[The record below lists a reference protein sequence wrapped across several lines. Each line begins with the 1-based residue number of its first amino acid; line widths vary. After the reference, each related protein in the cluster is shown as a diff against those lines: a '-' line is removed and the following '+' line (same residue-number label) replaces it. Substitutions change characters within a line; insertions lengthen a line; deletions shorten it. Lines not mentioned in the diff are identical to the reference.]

1 MPATRKD
8 SLSVLVVDEEP
19 EILAF
24 FARVLDSNG
33 MRALLARTPEEAIG
47 IAQRGYVPIDL
58 VVTDVLLKAASA
70 RPGEESN
77 GSELVDR
84 LRELR
89 PEVRALYMSANND
102 DEVIRVELMDRTFEA
117 TSKGDDPGLI
127 ESIRLAATA
136 PLVHRMGGMHRS

>member
-1 MPATRKD
+1 MPARKD

-24 FARVLDSNG
+24 FARILDSNG

-58 VVTDVLLKAASA
+58 VVTDVLLKTDGA

-77 GSELVDR
+77 GSELVNR
-84 LRELR
+84 LREFR
-89 PEVRALYMSANND
+89 PDVRALYMSANSD
-102 DEVIRVELMDRTFEA
+102 DEVIRVELMDRNFEA
-117 TSKGDDPGLI
+117 ASNDDDPGLI
-127 ESIRLAATA
+127 ASIRSAATA
-136 PLVHRMGGMHRS
+136 PLVHRVGGMHRS

>member
-1 MPATRKD
+1 MAARKD

-47 IAQRGYVPIDL
+47 IAKRGYVPIDL
-58 VVTDVLLKAASA
+58 VVTDILLKTEDT
-70 RPGEESN
+70 RPGEERN

-84 LRELR
+84 LREFR
-89 PEVRALYMSANND
+89 PDVRVLYMSANAD
-102 DEVIRVELMDRTFEA
+102 DEIIRVSLMDRGFET
-117 TSKGDDPGLI
+117 TSKVDDPGLV
-127 ESIRLAATA
+127 ESIRSAATA
-136 PLVHRMGGMHRS
+136 PLVHRVGGSHRS